1 MLLVSHLMWAERGGF
16 RRCELGHGCVL
27 QENTGGGG
35 STHVP
40 LQKCVKSEATAY
52 LGEGFLWISKKWSL
66 PGEQTS
72 ALYSHSHVRQLEL
85 NNVKNTGL
93 DLKRSR
99 FIKKVFIW
107 FISFKLFTKHQRFSI
122 SCFSNVK
129 LCCFSL
135 FHVTVNWISLTSES
149 LCDVFKWKLWW
160 TFFKIMTL
168 FIYWLGKLLKY
179 CEIL

>member
-1 MLLVSHLMWAERGGF
+1 MAASC
-16 RRCELGHGCVL
+16 RRTQVEEGQRMCHYKNVRR
-27 QENTGGGG
+27 
-35 STHVP
+35 
-40 LQKCVKSEATAY
+40 VKSEATAY

-85 NNVKNTGL
+85 NNVKNTRL

-99 FIKKVFIW
+99 FIKKVFIQ
-107 FISFKLFTKHQRFSI
+107 FISSFHSSYLRHEIFSI

-160 TFFKIMTL
+160 TFFKIIWDEIRL
-168 FIYWLGKLLKY
+168 YLLIG
-179 CEIL
+179 EIIEMS